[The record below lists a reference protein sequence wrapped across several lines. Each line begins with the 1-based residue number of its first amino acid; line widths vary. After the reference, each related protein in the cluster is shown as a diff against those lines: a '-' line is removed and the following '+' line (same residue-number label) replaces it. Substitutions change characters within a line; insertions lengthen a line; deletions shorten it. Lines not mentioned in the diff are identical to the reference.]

1 MDLRDSIK
9 YDVNIDEALKSLE
22 KSEQELFD
30 KKFREY
36 TSRFNS
42 PQVQEY
48 FHSLVAAIMLEY
60 NKYFE
65 GYRIECHYR
74 FKSPKSLADKIVDYI
89 SRSEKHIS
97 SPNSTGFDITPIT
110 DVFAMDLVLADRP
123 SSYHS
128 KDTKINELIE
138 RKVKN
143 QEFISKMQEF
153 KSNLIDDEFSI
164 NPEYIYSVTKKEY
177 YSKCLEIIDR
187 LISMF
192 PPEAEDLINDY
203 QKCRKLITDSL
214 EFIEETMPDDTL
226 VDESDYPSNSENDI
240 DFIRLL
246 ELFSSRL
253 YDEVDLAVL
262 TKQAQSIF
270 NNSELL
276 NKFGVSLLSY
286 KEKRAPSGYTS
297 NFVYLKTPLGEIEC
311 QLQSK
316 NQFRDGN
323 IGESAHT
330 KMKGKTINIKGFK
343 IPDSNNPEDV
353 KRFKSSV
360 LYIAPKFYV
369 AKMDEVEADK
379 VIIQGYTDY
388 KNFRKVLGQI
398 QKGSQQEKTLLSYF
412 DRLYSLRDK
421 IFDSNGST
429 QEFID
434 FDISKYIRSNS
445 LYEIKNS
452 QINEEHSK

>member
-1 MDLRDSIK
+1 MDLKDRIK
-9 YDVNIDEALKSLE
+9 YNVNIDEALKSLE
-22 KSEQELFD
+22 KNEQELFNN
-30 KKFREY
+30 KFREY
-36 TSRFNS
+36 SSKFDS

-89 SRSEKHIS
+89 SRSDKHIN
-97 SPNSTGFDITPIT
+97 SPNSAGFDITPIT
-110 DVFAMDLVLADRP
+110 DIFAMNLVLTDRP
-123 SSYHS
+123 SSFHS
-128 KDTKINELIE
+128 KDPKIHELIE
-138 RKVKN
+138 QKVKN

-153 KSNLIDDEFSI
+153 KSKLLDDEFSI
-164 NPEYIYSVTKKEY
+164 KPEYIYTVTKKEY

-187 LISMF
+187 LISLF
-192 PPEAEDLINDY
+192 PPEATDLISKY
-203 QKCRKLITDSL
+203 QAQRKLIADSL
-214 EFIEETMPDDTL
+214 EFIQETMPDDTL
-226 VDESDYPSNSENDI
+226 VDEVDYPSKNENDI

-246 ELFSSRL
+246 ESFSSRI
-253 YDEVDLAVL
+253 YDEIDLAVL
-262 TKQAQSIF
+262 TRQAQSIF

-276 NKFGVSLLSY
+276 NKFGVSFLGF

-330 KMKGKTINIKGFK
+330 KMQGKTIKGFK
-343 IPDSNNPEDV
+343 IPDPNNPEDV

-388 KNFRKVLGQI
+388 KNYRKVLGQI

-412 DRLYSLRDK
+412 DKLYSLRDK

-429 QEFID
+429 QEFIE
-434 FDISKYIRSNS
+434 FDISKYLRSDS
-445 LYEIKNS
+445 FSKIKNS
-452 QINEEHSK
+452 QIKEPDIK

>member
-9 YDVNIDEALKSLE
+9 YDVNIGEALRSLE
-22 KSEQELFD
+22 ETEQELFD

-36 TSRFNS
+36 TNRFNS

-110 DVFAMDLVLADRP
+110 DVFAMNLILADRP
-123 SSYHS
+123 SSFHS
-128 KDTKINELIE
+128 KDTKINEIIE

-153 KSNLIDDEFSI
+153 KSKLVDDEFSI
-164 NPEYIYSVTKKEY
+164 KPEYIYSVTKKEY

-187 LISMF
+187 LISIF
-192 PPEAEDLINDY
+192 PPEAEDLINNY
-203 QKCRKLITDSL
+203 QKYRKSITDSL

-226 VDESDYPSNSENDI
+226 VDESDYPSNNENDI

-246 ELFSSRL
+246 EIFSSRL
-253 YDEVDLAVL
+253 YAEIDLAVL
-262 TKQAQSIF
+262 TKQVQSIF
-270 NNSELL
+270 NDSELL
-276 NKFGVSLLSY
+276 NKFGVSFLNF

-311 QLQSK
+311 QLQSR

-330 KMKGKTINIKGFK
+330 KMAGKTIKGFK
-343 IPDSNNPEDV
+343 IPDPNNPEDV

-388 KNFRKVLGQI
+388 KNYRKVLGQI

-412 DRLYSLRDK
+412 DKLYSLRDK
-421 IFDSNGST
+421 IFDSSGST

-434 FDISKYIRSNS
+434 FDISKYLRSNS
-445 LYEIKNS
+445 LSEIKNS
-452 QINEEHSK
+452 QMRDEHLK

>member
-9 YDVNIDEALKSLE
+9 YDVNIDEALKTLE

-30 KKFREY
+30 KKFKEY
-36 TSRFNS
+36 TNRFNS

-60 NKYFE
+60 DKYFR
-65 GYRIECHYR
+65 GYKIECHYR

-123 SSYHS
+123 SSFHS
-128 KDTKINELIE
+128 KDTKINEIIE

-153 KSNLIDDEFSI
+153 KSKLIDDEFSI
-164 NPEYIYSVTKKEY
+164 KPEYIYSVTKKEY

-187 LISMF
+187 LISIF
-192 PPEAEDLINDY
+192 PPEAEDLINNY
-203 QKCRKLITDSL
+203 QKYRKLITDSL

-226 VDESDYPSNSENDI
+226 VDESDYPSNNGNDI

-246 ELFSSRL
+246 EIFSSRL
-253 YDEVDLAVL
+253 YDEFDLAVL
-262 TKQAQSIF
+262 TKQALSIF
-270 NNSELL
+270 NNSERL
-276 NKFGVSLLSY
+276 NKLGFSFLNF
-286 KEKRAPSGYTS
+286 KEKRTPNGYTS

-316 NQFRDGN
+316 NQFIDGN

-330 KMKGKTINIKGFK
+330 KMEGKTIKGFK
-343 IPDSNNPEDV
+343 IPDPNNPNDV

-369 AKMDEVEADK
+369 AKMDEVEAGK

-388 KNFRKVLGQI
+388 KNYRKVLGQI

-434 FDISKYIRSNS
+434 FDIIKYIRSNS
-445 LYEIKNS
+445 LSEIKNS
-452 QINEEHSK
+452 QMRDEHLK